1 MKKKFVYLDTDISLG
16 TPGAEIDDGAALIA
30 ILGQPQIQI
39 GGIGTVHGN
48 VPVMDANHNLA
59 RLLSLMHTSHI
70 PIGAGCSQ
78 PLIEDKSWFDEW
90 QAQYGFTSNWPLA
103 EDHMSSANLLIKLA
117 HSSEQK
123 INILAIGPLTNI
135 AIAIRLDSS
144 ILQKIENVFA
154 MGCSLGNN
162 NRNAEFN
169 IHCDPEAAQIV
180 FSSGAPIVL
189 FGLEITK
196 QVVFLKS
203 DFEHLPED
211 KAFLKLLKHQ
221 ASGWITRV
229 EKAGWEKG
237 GCALHD
243 AVAASAIVHPDFF
256 HFKKI
261 NVAVELHNL
270 KMRGIT
276 RTARIDEKSQMNIM
290 AADDVDAEKCKNWI
304 MSALINSSFE

>member
-1 MKKKFVYLDTDISLG
+1 MKKKLVYVDTDISLG

-30 ILGQPQIQI
+30 ILGQPQLQI

-48 VPVMDANHNLA
+48 VPVMDANYNLA
-59 RLLSLMHTSHI
+59 RLLSLLHISHI
-70 PIGAGCSQ
+70 PIGTGCSQ
-78 PLIEDKSWFDEW
+78 PLIEDLSWFDEW
-90 QAQYGFTSNWPLA
+90 QAQYGFTPNWPLA
-103 EDHMSSANLLIKLA
+103 EDYIASANLLIKLA

-135 AIAIRLDSS
+135 AVAIRLDPS

-180 FSSGAPIVL
+180 FTSGASIVL

-196 QVVFLKS
+196 QVVFS
-203 DFEHLPED
+203 REDFESLPED

-256 HFKKI
+256 HFNNI
-261 NVAVELHNL
+261 NVAVELHNP
-270 KMRGIT
+270 KMRGTT
-276 RTARIDEKSQMNIM
+276 RTAPIGEQFQMNII
-290 AADDVDAEKCKNWI
+290 AADYVDIEKCKNWI
-304 MSALINSSFE
+304 MSALINSSFD